1 MKRSIKVKGQT
12 GQPGTE
18 GMFEKWGMMGGG
30 RGGGRSSGTST
41 LQSNRSGPNLAGNK
55 RRAVMREDLVPDSGY
70 QGKGTG
76 TKVDRVFLQKQQKR
90 DAASQKRVKKKKD
103 TEKIS
108 GMVKRAKRDKEFE
121 QKFGKKGLLEAKKAY
136 KGLYGDWDVGGA

>member
-30 RGGGRSSGTST
+30 RGGRSSGTST
-41 LQSNRSGPNLAGNK
+41 LQSNRSGPNLAGNR

-90 DAASQKRVKKKKD
+90 DVASQKRVKKKKD
-103 TEKIS
+103 KEEIS
-108 GMVKRAKRDKEFE
+108 GRAKRAKRDKELE
-121 QKFGKKGLLEAKKAY
+121 GKIGKKGLKEAQKAH
-136 KGLYGDWDVGGA
+136 KGLYGDWDIGGA